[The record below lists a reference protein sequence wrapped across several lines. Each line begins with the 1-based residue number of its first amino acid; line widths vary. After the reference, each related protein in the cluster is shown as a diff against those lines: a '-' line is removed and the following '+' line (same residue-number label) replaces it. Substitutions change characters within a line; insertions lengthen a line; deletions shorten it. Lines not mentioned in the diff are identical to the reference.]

1 MPRKKGFQYRSG
13 KVFNFANRY
22 VTYISIALGLVCL
35 GVSSTPMGS
44 QYDSLR
50 GAPGAV
56 DQLLMLAGVA
66 LLDAAWRL
74 EHSGYKKNKGK

>member
-1 MPRKKGFQYRSG
+1 M
-13 KVFNFANRY
+13 
-22 VTYISIALGLVCL
+22 CL

-56 DQLLMLAGVA
+56 EQLLMLAGVV
-66 LLDAAWRL
+66 LLAAAWRL
-74 EHSGYKKNKGK
+74 EHSGDKKNKGK

>member
-1 MPRKKGFQYRSG
+1 M
-13 KVFNFANRY
+13 
-22 VTYISIALGLVCL
+22 TYISIALGLVCL

-74 EHSGYKKNKGK
+74 EHSG

>member
-1 MPRKKGFQYRSG
+1 M
-13 KVFNFANRY
+13 
-22 VTYISIALGLVCL
+22 TYISIALGLVCL

-56 DQLLMLAGVA
+56 EQLLMLAGVA

>member
-1 MPRKKGFQYRSG
+1 MQ
-13 KVFNFANRY
+13 
-22 VTYISIALGLVCL
+22 
-35 GVSSTPMGS
+35 SSA
-44 QYDSLR
+44 R
-50 GAPGAV
+50 FRAV